1 MAEGNQETGMPSLI
15 KSIPSWDADKRGTTA
30 VFFVVLLD
38 GTCLFQ
44 SSGLNTQAESTGL
57 STEMLE
63 GP

>member
-44 SSGLNTQAESTGL
+44 SSGLNTQA
-57 STEMLE
+57 
-63 GP
+63 